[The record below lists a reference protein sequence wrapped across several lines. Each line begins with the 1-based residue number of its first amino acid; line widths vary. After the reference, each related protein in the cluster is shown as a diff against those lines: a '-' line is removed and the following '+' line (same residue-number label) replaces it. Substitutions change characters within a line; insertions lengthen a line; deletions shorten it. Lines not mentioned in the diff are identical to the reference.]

1 MARRYAKK
9 RFTKKSGVR
18 KFGRRRHGKYVA
30 KRSFGGAK
38 RRRLY
43 DNRFPVNNAMYS
55 GKPAYTG
62 GTPGPTSAPKRGRVP
77 SGAVVRLGEN
87 TSMSACYLGG
97 RKRGMRSVLSSSGN
111 GGVKKLYGN
120 TVGQFNGSTGTQG
133 QLTVGTLNRLDLQ
146 AIKTNLDADL
156 PTEMKAGTNDMRIY
170 FGECVSRL
178 HMKNQTNHVACVV
191 LYDIVPKRT
200 SDTSSLD
207 TPNEA
212 WVAGV
217 TQQGMADYV
226 NYPGNSPFESKE
238 FTKRFK
244 VVKTTRLYLEPGEQ
258 HEHVF
263 VRRIHQVYNSC
274 YFDSM
279 STGPGDTVA
288 GLSAFTMAVI
298 YGSIG
303 HSSTDVSTTV
313 SYMPVRIDWIHHV
326 TAQYQY
332 VGTALKK
339 TAIGVN
345 NISTVAP
352 VAPLVWNHL
361 AASDDVE
368 SSLIH
373 A

>member
-77 SGAVVRLGEN
+77 SGDVVRLGEN

-97 RKRGMRSVLSSSGN
+97 RKRGMRSMLSSTGN

-133 QLTVGTLNRLDLQ
+133 QLTVGTLSRTDLLG
-146 AIKTNLDADL
+146 IKTNLEADL
-156 PTEMKAGTNDMRIY
+156 PTEMKPLNNGLKIY

-191 LYDIVPKRT
+191 LYDIVPKKT
-200 SDTSSLD
+200 SDGTSQD
-207 TPNEA
+207 TPNES

-217 TQQGMADYV
+217 SQQGMADYV
-226 NYPGNSPFESKE
+226 NYPGNSPYESKE
-238 FTKRFK
+238 FTSRFK
-244 VVKTTRLYLEPGEQ
+244 VVKSTRLYLEPGEQ

-263 VRRIHQVYNSC
+263 VRRINKVFNSI

-279 STGPGDTVA
+279 NANA
-288 GLSAFTMAVI
+288 GESVKYLSGFTMAVI

-332 VGTALKK
+332 VGTTLKR

-345 NISTVAP
+345 NISTASL